1 MTALVAAA
9 FAGVAG
15 FLLGMLATARHVD
28 LECERAYLT
37 GHVDGYRKAQDDS
50 GEVPW

>member
-1 MTALVAAA
+1 MTALVIAA

-15 FLLGMLATARHVD
+15 CLIGMMLAGSHVD
-28 LECERAYLT
+28 AECERAYLT